1 MSTGFCPLSFQGE
14 RVWVRRM
21 AEWEPID
28 RAAVKVMVQGVR
40 GRLAKIA
47 GRESDRWG
55 RGLGGVAQEYEER
68 RFGATG

>member
-1 MSTGFCPLSFQGE
+1 MLAMRVDEHWFLPSLLSGE

-40 GRLAKIA
+40 GRL
-47 GRESDRWG
+47 GEDDGSRE
-55 RGLGGVAQEYEER
+55 
-68 RFGATG
+68 